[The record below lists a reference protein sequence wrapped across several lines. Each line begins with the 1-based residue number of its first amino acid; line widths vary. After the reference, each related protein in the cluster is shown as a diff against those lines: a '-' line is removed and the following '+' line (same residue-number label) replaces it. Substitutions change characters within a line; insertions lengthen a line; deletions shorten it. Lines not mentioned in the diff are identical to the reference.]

1 MNSPQISSIGAN
13 RPPDSYADSVPAPQG
28 VKAQETKRASNSVT
42 FAERAAGVA
51 LYGIPLM
58 PLRPRTKDAF
68 LKDWQSVATTDETQI
83 AKWSAEN
90 PAYNCAAVA
99 RSDGFWVWDID
110 DPTVFERLEKD
121 TGHTLDELDTLIVKS
136 SGEKRH
142 IYFKHDECSRI
153 MSNRNCDI
161 GGKEVFSVRAHNR
174 YVVAAGSI
182 HPETGELYEVMHEP
196 IFGKIPV
203 APPWL
208 TDWIMRCASRPQAP
222 ATDSVEVP
230 ITIPEGGRDNWLFE
244 QACKLRDDRYPQK
257 TVLSLLRELNKEC
270 CKPPM
275 SDSVVKQKVES
286 AFIREPRGDAR
297 SEYLL
302 RVDDV
307 TEFINEKLPARP
319 MLLSPFLAE
328 RTLGMVHAWRGV
340 GKTHIMLGMA
350 AATASGGQFLK
361 WKAPQPSPVVYVDGE
376 MADEDIQLWL
386 RETMALDG
394 IPQIQPGY
402 LKLIAAD
409 RQDRSIPSL
418 STSTGQNMVRDQIG
432 DAKSL
437 YLDNI
442 SCLFRG
448 GDEKEGTDWESAQ
461 EWLISLRREG
471 ISVIL
476 GHHDGKGLTQRGTS
490 KREDPLNW
498 VIQLKHP
505 KNYHTEEGLRCE
517 IHFEKARR
525 LFGADARPFEASLI
539 TGPHG
544 KTTWTI
550 KEMQDALADSI
561 RQMHS
566 GEGMS
571 FREIGK
577 DLNLSKSQVERL
589 FHKALAPIPSTEN
602 PHAQTGFY
610 VRA

>member
-1 MNSPQISSIGAN
+1 MNSPQIANIGATY
-13 RPPDSYADSVPAPQG
+13 PHDSYKDAVAAPQG
-28 VKAQETKRASNSVT
+28 VKAQDAITLT
-42 FAERAAGVA
+42 FAERASLTASYDV
-51 LYGIPLM
+51 PLM
-58 PLRPRTKDAF
+58 PLRPRTKIAF
-68 LKDWQSVATTDETQI
+68 LDGWENLATTDGVQI
-83 AKWSAEN
+83 AQWNTEN

-99 RSDGFWVWDID
+99 RADGFWFWDVD
-110 DPTVFERLEKD
+110 SAAVFERLEKD

-142 IYFKHDECSRI
+142 IYFKHDERSRI

-161 GGKEVFSVRAHNR
+161 GGKEAFSVRAHNR

-182 HPETGELYEVMHEP
+182 HPETGEPYEVMHEP

-208 TDWIMRCASRPQAP
+208 TDWIMRCTSRPQAP

-230 ITIPEGGRDNWLFE
+230 IIIPEGGRDNWLFE

-257 TVLSLLRELNKEC
+257 TVLSLLRGLNKEC
-270 CKPPM
+270 CTPPM
-275 SDSVVKQKVES
+275 PDSVVKQKVES
-286 AFIREPRGDAR
+286 AFIRQPRGDAR

-307 TEFINEKLPARP
+307 IEFVNEKLPARP

-476 GHHDGKGLTQRGTS
+476 GHHDGKQGFQRGTS

-505 KNYHTEEGLRCE
+505 KNYQPEEGLRCE

-525 LFGADARPFEASLI
+525 LFGADARPFEASLL

-544 KTTWTI
+544 KPTWTI

-566 GEGMS
+566 GQGMS

-577 DLNLSKSQVERL
+577 DLSLSKSQVERL
-589 FHKALAPIPSTEN
+589 FHKTPVPIPSTEN
-602 PHAQTGFY
+602 SHA
-610 VRA
+610 RAVF